1 MVSAVAPFRLRRTTA
16 PKQTASSRDLQMVA
30 GIDAYIATMTR
41 LRDRIAARIPILI
54 VRESSVPRH

>member
-1 MVSAVAPFRLRRTTA
+1 MVSAVATVRLRRTTA

-30 GIDAYIATMTR
+30 GIDAYIATMTK